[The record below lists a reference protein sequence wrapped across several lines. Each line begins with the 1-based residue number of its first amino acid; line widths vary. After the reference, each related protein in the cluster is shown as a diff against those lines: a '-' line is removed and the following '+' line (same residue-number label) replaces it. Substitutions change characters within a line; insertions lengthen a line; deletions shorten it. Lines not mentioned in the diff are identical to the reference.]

1 MNKYLFL
8 GIGTIIVIGLFA
20 LAFWFSGSQTQ
31 TQIENGQNIRLPVA
45 GPISQ
50 STATPSDQD
59 TTISITSVD
68 GGTIQTINFIADPAT
83 AKDPINAGY
92 YYLGYHMN
100 EGFPDPTASDN
111 PPYVISYIDST
122 QYFNIA
128 LLQEPI
134 GSVREEAQQYLM
146 QHLGISQDQ
155 MCRLNYMVSVPD
167 RVNSQ
172 FSSKNLGFSFC
183 PGATVLPK

>member
-31 TQIENGQNIRLPVA
+31 TQIENGQNI
-45 GPISQ
+45 
-50 STATPSDQD
+50 
-59 TTISITSVD
+59 
-68 GGTIQTINFIADPAT
+68 
-83 AKDPINAGY
+83 NAGY
-92 YYLGYHMN
+92 YYLGYHMK